1 METRQ
6 ISHDGKLW
14 AVVIRGGKV
23 APGVHFVTTEDNALQ
38 VGKQLRARGTLIA
51 PHAHCAVAAKKQ
63 DGFLQEVL
71 HIERGKLKTVFYAD
85 DGTVVDECILEAG
98 DTILLIQGGHG
109 FEILED
115 TQMLEIKMGPYDPAS
130 KKNINIKEIPPLAG

>member
-1 METRQ
+1 MNAEQ
-6 ISHDGKLW
+6 IMHEGKLW
-14 AVVIRGGKV
+14 AVIIRGGKA
-23 APGVHFVTTEDNALQ
+23 APGVHFMTPEDNALQ
-38 VGKQLRARGTLIA
+38 VGKQLRIRGTLIA

-71 HIERGKLKTVFYAD
+71 HIERGRIKTVFYTD
-85 DGTVVDECILEAG
+85 DGTAADECILEAG

-115 TQMLEIKMGPYDPAS
+115 TQMLEVKMGPYDPAS
-130 KKNINIKEIPPLAG
+130 KKNLEEKS